1 MIVHLPTNTTI
12 ASSLNNTDTYYLYRD
27 SGEEVVVTVSE
38 GKIETSSRLLN
49 FVEVEYIQNYI
60 IKKQVNGN
68 RFLQIESKI

>member
-1 MIVHLPTNTTI
+1 MIVHLPTNATI
-12 ASSLNNTDTYYLYRD
+12 ASSFADPDTYYLYRD

-38 GKIETSSRLLN
+38 DKIKTSSHLLN

-68 RFLQIESKI
+68 RFLQLESKM